1 MKVNLQT
8 ASVLVLAACL
18 LITQPSYALTIDS
31 QPANAEAAN
40 AAPAAQV
47 TASAESTQVTAP
59 AIAKELPVSVE
70 DAMKEFKSLPR
81 QERKARINEAKK
93 ELKEYKKNKHTN
105 KNDGG
110 TSTLLEVIIAIFIPP
125 LAVYLHEGEINSKF
139 WIDLLLT
146 LLFYIPGLIYALVV
160 ILSKS

>member
-1 MKVNLQT
+1 MKLNLQT
-8 ASVLVLAACL
+8 AGVLVLSACL

-31 QPANAEAAN
+31 QPVNADAAN
-40 AAPAAQV
+40 AAPAAQA
-47 TASAESTQVTAP
+47 TANSGSTQVAP
-59 AIAKELPVSVE
+59 PAVAEELPVSVE

-81 QERKARINEAKK
+81 QERKARISDAKK
-93 ELKEYKKNKHTN
+93 ELKAYKKNKHEN
-105 KNDGG
+105 KDEGN

-125 LAVYLHEGEINSKF
+125 LAVYLHEEEINSKF